1 MKKHLAPLLLMTA
14 FLSTFGFSAR
24 AVQAGDAAPAFEAP
38 ATGGKTVKLADYKD
52 KWLVLYFYPKAD
64 TPGCTKQAC
73 SLRDGIEGLTS
84 VNATVLGASV
94 DSVESQEKFK
104 AKYKLPFDLIADE
117 KKEVAKAYD
126 VMGALGLMAQRKTF
140 IINPEGKVA
149 RVSDDV
155 ETSKH
160 VEQVAAALKELQK
173 KD

>member
-1 MKKHLAPLLLMTA
+1 MSKNP
-14 FLSTFGFSAR
+14 GI
-24 AVQAGDAAPAFEAP
+24 GDALPDVAMETPE
-38 ATGGKTVKLADYKD
+38 GGTVRPSDFKGRK
-52 KWLVLYFYPKAD
+52 LVLFFYPKDD

-149 RVSDDV
+149 RVIDDV